1 MRTPP
6 ECKSTPEACVPIL
19 SGDEILTRENF
30 LFGIIGVLL
39 GFILGFMLHGVMSQR
54 DAERASASTQQR
66 PQMPTD
72 HPPID
77 NAGSGN
83 PQQTM
88 EQVQQTI
95 ARARNNPK
103 DFDAQIMAA
112 RLEYQIQQYD
122 EAIKFLLTANQ
133 IKPDNYDVLVMLGEA
148 NMDAQHWDA
157 AEKWYK
163 AAQTKNS
170 KDVAVAA
177 SLAFVGLQR
186 GDVKAAERAIANL
199 EKLSPDSPDLQN
211 FKSKLN

>member
-1 MRTPP
+1 
-6 ECKSTPEACVPIL
+6 
-19 SGDEILTRENF
+19 LTRENF
-30 LFGIIGVLL
+30 LFGIIGLLL

-66 PQMPTD
+66 PQLPTD

-83 PQQTM
+83 QQQTM
-88 EQVQQTI
+88 EQVQETI

-103 DFDAQIMAA
+103 DFAAQINAA

-133 IKPDNYDVLVMLGEA
+133 LKPDNYDVLVMLGEA

-163 AAQTKNS
+163 AAQTKNP

-211 FKSKLN
+211 FKSKLNELKSGQSK

>member
-1 MRTPP
+1 M
-6 ECKSTPEACVPIL
+6 
-19 SGDEILTRENF
+19 TRENF

-66 PQMPTD
+66 QQLPAD
-72 HPPID
+72 HPPLD
-77 NAGSGN
+77 NAGSDN
-83 PQQTM
+83 PQQQM
-88 EQVQQTI
+88 EQVQATI

-103 DFDAQIMAA
+103 DFEAQINAA

-133 IKPDNYDVLVMLGEA
+133 LKPDNYDVLVMLGEA

-163 AAQTKNS
+163 AAQTKNP

-211 FKSKLN
+211 FKSKLNELKSGQSK

>member
-1 MRTPP
+1 M
-6 ECKSTPEACVPIL
+6 
-19 SGDEILTRENF
+19 TRENF

-54 DAERASASTQQR
+54 DAERAAASPQQQR
-66 PQMPTD
+66 QQLPAD
-72 HPPID
+72 HPPISTD
-77 NAGSGN
+77 GSGD
-83 PQQTM
+83 QQQSM
-88 EQVQQTI
+88 EQVQATI

-133 IKPDNYDVLVMLGEA
+133 LKPDNYDVLVMLGEA

-186 GDVKAAERAIANL
+186 SDVKAAERAIANL

-211 FKSKLN
+211 FKNKLNELKSGQSK

>member
-1 MRTPP
+1 M
-6 ECKSTPEACVPIL
+6 
-19 SGDEILTRENF
+19 TRENF
-30 LFGIIGVLL
+30 LFAIIGVLL

-54 DAERASASTQQR
+54 DAERASASTEQRQQL
-66 PQMPTD
+66 PTD

-77 NAGSGN
+77 NTSAGN

-133 IKPDNYDVLVMLGEA
+133 LRPDAYDVLVMLGEA

-157 AEKWYK
+157 SEKWYK
-163 AAQTKNS
+163 AAQAKNS

-199 EKLSPDSPDLQN
+199 EETLA
-211 FKSKLN
+211 

>member
-1 MRTPP
+1 M
-6 ECKSTPEACVPIL
+6 
-19 SGDEILTRENF
+19 TRENF
-30 LFGIIGVLL
+30 LFAIIGVLL

-66 PQMPTD
+66 PQLPTD

-77 NAGSGN
+77 NADSGN

-88 EQVQQTI
+88 EQVQGTI
-95 ARARNNPK
+95 AKARNNPK

-133 IKPDNYDVLVMLGEA
+133 LKPDNYDVLVMLGEA

-157 AEKWYK
+157 SEKWYK
-163 AAQTKNS
+163 AAQTKNP

-177 SLAFVGLQR
+177 SLAFVALQR
-186 GDVKAAERAIANL
+186 SDAKAAERAIANL

-211 FKSKLN
+211 FKTKLNELKSGQSK

>member
-1 MRTPP
+1 M
-6 ECKSTPEACVPIL
+6 
-19 SGDEILTRENF
+19 TRENF

-54 DAERASASTQQR
+54 DAERAAASTQQR
-66 PQMPTD
+66 PQLPTD

-83 PQQTM
+83 SQQTM
-88 EQVQQTI
+88 EQVQGTI

-103 DFDAQIMAA
+103 DFEAQINAA

-122 EAIKFLLTANQ
+122 EAVKFLLTANQ
-133 IKPDNYDVLVMLGEA
+133 LKPDNYDVLVMLGEA

-163 AAQTKNS
+163 AAQTKNP

-199 EKLSPDSPDLQN
+199 EKLSPDGPDLQN
-211 FKSKLN
+211 FKSKLNDLKSGQSK

>member
-1 MRTPP
+1 M
-6 ECKSTPEACVPIL
+6 
-19 SGDEILTRENF
+19 TRENF
-30 LFGIIGVLL
+30 LFAIIGVLL

-54 DAERASASTQQR
+54 DAERAASSTQAR
-66 PQMPTD
+66 PQLPSD

-77 NAGSGN
+77 NASSGN
-83 PQQTM
+83 QQQMM
-88 EQVQQTI
+88 EQVQETI

-133 IKPDNYDVLVMLGEA
+133 LKPDNYDVLVMLGEA

-163 AAQTKNS
+163 AAQAKNS

-177 SLAFVGLQR
+177 SLAFVSLQR
-186 GDVKAAERAIANL
+186 GDAKTAERAIANL

-211 FKSKLN
+211 FRNRLNELKSGQSN

>member
-1 MRTPP
+1 M
-6 ECKSTPEACVPIL
+6 
-19 SGDEILTRENF
+19 TRENF

-54 DAERASASTQQR
+54 DAERAAASTQQR
-66 PQMPTD
+66 PQMPAD

-77 NAGSGN
+77 NAGAGN
-83 PQQTM
+83 QQGM
-88 EQVQQTI
+88 EQVQETI
-95 ARARNNPK
+95 AKARNNPK

-133 IKPDNYDVLVMLGEA
+133 LKPDNYDVLVMLGEA

-157 AEKWYK
+157 SEKWYK
-163 AAQTKNS
+163 AAQAKNP

-177 SLAFVGLQR
+177 SLAFVALQR
-186 GDVKAAERAIANL
+186 GDVKGAERAIANL

-211 FKSKLN
+211 FKSKLNELKSGQAK

>member
-1 MRTPP
+1 M
-6 ECKSTPEACVPIL
+6 
-19 SGDEILTRENF
+19 TRENF

-54 DAERASASTQQR
+54 DAERAAASTQQR
-66 PQMPTD
+66 PQLPTD

-83 PQQTM
+83 PQQSM
-88 EQVQQTI
+88 EQVQETI

-103 DFDAQIMAA
+103 DFEAQINAA

-122 EAIKFLLTANQ
+122 EAVKFLLTANQ
-133 IKPDNYDVLVMLGEA
+133 LKPDNYDVLVMLGEA

-163 AAQTKNS
+163 AAQTKNP

-211 FKSKLN
+211 FKSKLNELKSGQSK

>member
-1 MRTPP
+1 M
-6 ECKSTPEACVPIL
+6 
-19 SGDEILTRENF
+19 TRENF
-30 LFGIIGVLL
+30 LFAIIGVLL

-66 PQMPTD
+66 PQLPTD

-88 EQVQQTI
+88 EEVQGTI
-95 ARARNNPK
+95 AKARNNPK

-133 IKPDNYDVLVMLGEA
+133 LKPDNYDVLVMLGEA

-157 AEKWYK
+157 SEKWYK
-163 AAQTKNS
+163 AAQTKNP

-177 SLAFVGLQR
+177 SLAFVALQR
-186 GDVKAAERAIANL
+186 GDANAAERAIASL

-211 FKSKLN
+211 FKSKLNELKSGQSK